1 MPPKK
6 AAGTFRSVHK
16 NLAQRNREALAQ
28 LGRQPETQ
36 GSGTKRGFE
45 ESNEPRGNSKRLR
58 EDLSDD
64 EMGDDGFGG
73 GFDDGFSGEQGDD
86 DFSVAVSLF

>member
-28 LGRQPETQ
+28 LGR
-36 GSGTKRGFE
+36 
-45 ESNEPRGNSKRLR
+45 
-58 EDLSDD
+58 
-64 EMGDDGFGG
+64 
-73 GFDDGFSGEQGDD
+73 
-86 DFSVAVSLF
+86 